1 MPMRRSVNP
10 VQSELKGMT
19 VFNTEE
25 VDTKKQPMFFGA
37 PLGVQRYDNYKY
49 PQFENLTKQQLGYF
63 WRPEEVSLQKD
74 RGDYQTLRPEQKH
87 IYTSNLKYQIMLDS
101 VQGRAP
107 GMAFLP
113 YCSLPELE
121 ACMEVWSFMEMIHS
135 RSYTYVI
142 KNVYADPSEVFDT
155 IINDPRI
162 LSRAAS
168 VTESYDDFINEAQV
182 WGQSGLWKDMDPSLN
197 TSLPVLEM
205 KELKRKLYRA
215 VANVNILEGIRFYV
229 SFACSFAFGEL
240 KLMEGSA
247 KIISLIARD
256 ENQHLAITQNILNN
270 WRKGDDSDMKEIVKE
285 EEQWTYDMFDKCVNE
300 EKAWA
305 DYLFKDGSMIGLN
318 DKLLQ
323 QYVEWVANRRLRSI
337 GLKPLY
343 DVPAKNNPLPWTEHW
358 ISSKGLQVAPQETE
372 VESYVVGGI
381 KQDVK
386 KDTFSGFKL

>member
-1 MPMRRSVNP
+1 MNP
-10 VQSELKGMT
+10 VPSDIKGMT
-19 VFNTEE
+19 VFNTED

-37 PLGVQRYDNYKY
+37 PLGVQRYDTFKY
-49 PQFENLTKQQLGYF
+49 PAFDKLTTQQLGYF

-74 RGDYQTLRPEQKH
+74 RGDYQELRPEQRH

-121 ACMEVWSFMEMIHS
+121 SCMEVWSFMEMIHS
-135 RSYTYVI
+135 RSYTYII
-142 KNVYADPSEVFDT
+142 KNVYANPSEVFDT
-155 IINDPRI
+155 IIKDDRI
-162 LSRAAS
+162 LERAAS
-168 VTESYDDFINEAQV
+168 VTKSYDDFINYAQE
-182 WGQSGLWKDMDPSLN
+182 WGQGNLWRNDSKGSPSAEWTRKD
-197 TSLPVLEM
+197 
-205 KELKRKLYRA
+205 LKKHLYRA

-247 KIISLIARD
+247 KIIGLIARD

-270 WRKGDDSDMKEIVKE
+270 WRKGDDPEMIDIVKE
-285 EEQWTYDMFDKCVNE
+285 EEEWTYKMFDMCVNE
-300 EKAWA
+300 EKKWA
-305 DYLFKDGSMIGLN
+305 EYLFKHGTMIGLN

-323 QYVEWVANRRLRSI
+323 KYVEWIANKRLRAI
-337 GLKPLY
+337 GLKPVY
-343 DVPAKNNPLPWTEHW
+343 DQPLKNNPLPWTEHW

-372 VESYVVGGI
+372 VESYIVGGI